1 MRRKPA
7 IILTACVLA
16 STPAFA
22 ASPAPQ
28 AQLAPGNAA
37 GLQKAEMTQPS
48 TPVLIAGGAVVV
60 AGLVLALSGND
71 HNHSPSATTTSATG
85 TH

>member
-22 ASPAPQ
+22 ASPAP
-28 AQLAPGNAA
+28 LAPGNAA